1 MALYNQADNRL
12 KGRSMSLAK
21 KFSSTF
27 LSVVLVAGLLPC
39 SAYADPVS
47 GNEADGSA
55 AQNNEAARY
64 DDDGIA
70 AYPGDDDFAVDSG
83 AADEG
88 EGTEVVY
95 WGDDSTNSD
104 SGQEDMGQN
113 SADEATDGQS
123 AYSEGKLAIWA
134 AGLDG
139 TLAEEVYPTDANQ
152 VESYADD
159 SGLTRMKFSEEMTY
173 FCKYESSCNYDQGL
187 SSGDGYHAMGYF
199 QFDNRYGLGSFLKAV
214 YNYNPSKYSALKQIG
229 DIYNWDV
236 YGNDGSTNYYKDG
249 RSSSLREDLNRSWHQ
264 AYAADPTEFSELQ
277 NGWAYTEYY
286 SGSLGAKGILGALGI
301 NLDNRP
307 DCIKGLC
314 WGMVN
319 LFGAGGGASYINE
332 GKYYG
337 ASWFFKNSG
346 INDSMTN
353 KEMVTILCDFVVNN
367 VAERYSSQPQYH
379 QGWQNRYKSEKAD
392 CLNYLAKSTYTIDAK
407 PYHGDA
413 SAVTSGEY
421 VIKSKLADRLVLQ
434 ASGNESSSSSA
445 LSVHSSDMGWNQIFQ
460 FEKDSATG
468 LTRIKDKD
476 SGKYLSLNSSES
488 RYSPNV
494 AQREYSASDS
504 SQLWVVEDAG
514 SGTVAIYASVNSD
527 YCLDVSGASTADG
540 TAVKLYQNNG
550 TDAQKWQLYST
561 SASVEGGK
569 TVDDG
574 IYTVS
579 LKGSSDKVLD
589 VDGGSTSNG
598 ANVQVWDSNGTAAQK
613 FRFEC
618 GSDGFYTITNLKSGK
633 VLDVSCGSVLPGTN
647 VQQYSS
653 NKTDAQKWAVYAN
666 SDGSYSL
673 ICKANGLALDVDGKT
688 SGSNVRAWEL
698 TKADSQSF
706 EFNSAETERVLADGT
721 YLISSSL
728 NRFRVLDVASGSSS
742 NGARIQLYDSNMTAA
757 QKFTFSYDEATGFY
771 KIANA
776 GSGKALDAT
785 DGKVDRGVKVQQWE
799 SNDTLA
805 QRWQVEPSGD
815 GIIIRSALDQ
825 SYVFD
830 ATNGSSSNGTGI
842 QLWESNGS
850 NAQKFY
856 AINASTSVEGGKT
869 IDDGIYT
876 VSLKGSSDKVLDV
889 DGGSTSNGANV
900 QVWDSNGTAAQK
912 FRFECDSDGFYAIT
926 NLKSG
931 KVLDAADGN
940 LVPGTNV
947 QQYSSNKT
955 DAQKWAVRVNSDG
968 TYSIV
973 CKANG
978 LTLDASGSSKGSNV
992 QLWTAD
998 DARVQSFNLS
1008 SAKAERTVEDGTYIV
1023 SSAIDRSKTL
1033 DVAGGSKANGARIQ
1047 IYESNMTSAQS
1058 FRFVYD
1064 EITGY
1069 YAITNIGSGKVL
1081 DATDG
1086 KVSNGV
1092 KVQQWES
1099 NGTLAQRWEIVTDG
1113 EGYRIRS
1120 AVDPSK
1126 VFDVTS
1132 GNSSNS
1138 TGIQLWES
1146 NGTNAQKFYM
1156 VSSEHEDVAQCED
1169 LGLND
1174 WYEIVPTASSS
1185 VCLDVSSASKSD
1197 GAKIQL
1203 YNNNQT
1209 IAQLFKL
1216 QYSDGYYR
1224 IVSLNSNKAIELKNG
1239 SIVPGV
1245 KAEQTSL
1252 VESGAQQFRIDKN
1265 VDGSYTFTCAA
1276 NALRLSA
1283 TALSSGSLVTG
1294 ESADNTSACETF
1306 KLVKRDYAI
1315 PEGLV
1320 EISTSLDD
1328 GKDVDVADASDTD
1341 GGNIQLYASN
1351 GTAAQKWQISHV
1363 SGKQNVYRFES
1374 ANSGKYMAVSGTNVC
1389 QCSYNENSAGQM
1401 WMLVGIDAG
1410 SYSFMN
1416 LENNKVLDVESAGT
1430 ANGTN
1435 IQTYSYNGTSAQKF
1449 NLKNTDCVKTGMYVF
1464 HSRANYGQVLDV
1476 SGGSSADGANV
1487 QSYAFNDSGAQ
1498 KWSVVG
1504 NGDGTYRIVN
1514 AANGKVFDVA
1524 NGNAYNGANVQ
1535 QYSWN
1540 GSNAQRWYATY
1551 QGGGGMSFESAI
1563 NRNLVLSL
1571 ASSSP
1576 SNGTNLQLAKKDGS
1590 AAQRF
1595 LFEETSYTPP
1605 MPSDRQAMLDRIYWE
1620 SSGTQWLIGVDRSQH
1635 RVGVFRGN
1643 SGNWSLQYWWSCVT
1657 GAPSTPTITGTY
1669 RTTGYKRDSL
1679 STDSRAIYCTQIYG
1693 GYFFHSV
1700 LNSENELGQSLSH
1713 GCIRMAWSSASWIH
1727 DNIYAGT
1734 TVVIYN

>member
-1 MALYNQADNRL
+1 
-12 KGRSMSLAK
+12 MSLAK
-21 KFSSTF
+21 KLSSIF
-27 LSVVLVAGLLPC
+27 LSIVLVAGLLPY
-39 SAYADPVS
+39 SAYADP
-47 GNEADGSA
+47 AAGSST
-55 AQNNEAARY
+55 AQNDETTQY
-64 DDDGIA
+64 EDDGIA
-70 AYPGDDDFAVDSG
+70 AYPSDDDFAVDSG
-83 AADEG
+83 NGDAG
-88 EGTEVVY
+88 EGPEVVY
-95 WGDDSTNSD
+95 WGEDFADSSSN
-104 SGQEDMGQN
+104 QN
-113 SADEATDGQS
+113 ASSQSAADQAASSQS
-123 AYSEGKLAIWA
+123 AYAEGKLAIWA

-139 TLAEEVYPTDANQ
+139 ASAEEIYPTDANQ
-152 VESYADD
+152 VESYANG
-159 SGLTRMKFSEEMTY
+159 SGLTPMSFSEEMTY

-187 SSGDGYHAMGYF
+187 SWGDDYHAMGYF
-199 QFDNRYGLGSFLKAV
+199 QFDNRYGLGSFLEKV
-214 YNYNPSKYSALKQIG
+214 YNYNPSKYWALKQIG
-229 DIYNWDV
+229 DIYGWDV
-236 YGNDGSTNYYKDG
+236 YGNNGSTNYYKNG
-249 RSSSLREDLNRSWHQ
+249 RAYSLREDLNWSWHQ

-319 LFGAGGGASYINE
+319 LFGAGGGVSYINQ
-332 GKYYG
+332 GYYYG

-346 INDSMTN
+346 INDSMSN
-353 KEMVTILCDFVVNN
+353 KELVTTLCDYVVNN
-367 VAERYSSQPQYH
+367 VASRYSSQPQYH
-379 QGWQNRYKSEKAD
+379 QGWQNRYKNEKND
-392 CLNYLAKSTYTIDAK
+392 CLNYLAKNTYTIDSK
-407 PYHGDA
+407 PYNGGG

-421 VIKSKLADRLVLQ
+421 VIKSSLAERLVLQ
-434 ASGNESSSSSA
+434 ASGSDSTSGSS

-468 LTRIKDKD
+468 LTRIKDKE

-488 RYSPNV
+488 RYSPYIT
-494 AQREYSASDS
+494 QREYSANDS

-514 SGTVAIYASVNSD
+514 SGAVAIYASVNSD
-527 YCLDVSGASTADG
+527 YCLDVSSASTSEG
-540 TAVKLYQNNG
+540 TSVGLYLNNG
-550 TDAQKWQLYST
+550 TNAQKWVLYST
-561 SASVEGGK
+561 SVDVQGGK

-574 IYTVS
+574 IYAIS
-579 LKGSSDKVLD
+579 LKGASSKVLD
-589 VDGGSTSNG
+589 VADGSTSNG

-633 VLDVSCGSVLPGTN
+633 VLDCASGGVLPGTN

-653 NKTDAQKWAVYAN
+653 NSTDAQKWAVRAN
-666 SDGSYSL
+666 TDGSYSL
-673 ICKANGLALDVDGKT
+673 ICKANGLALDVDGT
-688 SGSNVRAWEL
+688 ASGSNARAWEL

-706 EFNSAETERVLADGT
+706 NLDSVKTERVLADGT

-728 NRFRVLDVASGSSS
+728 NRFKVLDVASGSSS
-742 NGARIQLYDSNMTAA
+742 NGARIQLYNSNMTAA
-757 QKFTFSYDEATGFY
+757 QKYTFAYDEASGFY
-771 KIANA
+771 KITNA
-776 GSGKALDAT
+776 GSGKVLDAA
-785 DGKVDRGVKVQQWE
+785 DGKVSKGVKVQQWE
-799 SNDTLA
+799 SNNTLA
-805 QRWQVEPSGD
+805 QRWQIEASGD
-815 GIIIRSALDQ
+815 GIVIRSAIDPA
-825 SYVFD
+825 YVFD

-856 AINASTSVEGGKT
+856 AISTSISVEGGKT
-869 IDDGIYT
+869 VDDGVYT
-876 VSLKGSSDKVLDV
+876 VSLKGASGKVLDV
-889 DGGSTSNGANV
+889 ADGSTSNGANV

-912 FRFECDSDGFYAIT
+912 FRFECGSDGFYTIT

-931 KVLDAADGN
+931 KALDDADAN

-955 DAQKWAVRVNSDG
+955 DAQKWAVRANSDG
-968 TYSIV
+968 SYSLI

-978 LTLDASGSSKGSNV
+978 LTLDASGTSKGSNV

-998 DARVQSFNLS
+998 QGRNQSFDLS
-1008 SAKAERTVEDGTYIV
+1008 SAKADRTVADGTYLV
-1023 SSAIDRSKTL
+1023 SSAIDRLKAL
-1033 DVAGGSKANGARIQ
+1033 DVAGGSKSNGARIQ
-1047 IYESNMTSAQS
+1047 IYESNMTAAQS
-1058 FRFVYD
+1058 FKFVYD
-1064 EITGY
+1064 EATGY
-1069 YAITNIGSGKVL
+1069 YTITNTGSGKAL

-1092 KVQQWES
+1092 KIQQWEP
-1099 NGTLAQRWEIVTDG
+1099 NGTLAQCWEVAADG

-1120 AVDPSK
+1120 AVDPGK
-1126 VFDVTS
+1126 VFDVAN
-1132 GNSSNS
+1132 GSSQNS
-1138 TGIQLWES
+1138 TGIQLWDA
-1146 NGTNAQKFYM
+1146 NGTNAQKFYL
-1156 VSSEHEDVAQCED
+1156 VSSEHEDVAQCDD

-1174 WYEIVPTASSS
+1174 WYEIVPAGSSS
-1185 VCLDVSSASKSD
+1185 VCLDVSSASKAD
-1197 GAKIQL
+1197 GAQIQL
-1203 YNNNQT
+1203 YKNNQT

-1224 IVSLNSNKAIELKNG
+1224 IISLNSNKAIELKNG
-1239 SIVPGV
+1239 SIIPGV
-1245 KAEQTSL
+1245 KAEQSS
-1252 VESGAQQFRIDKN
+1252 VKESGAQQFRIDVN
-1265 VDGSYTFTCAA
+1265 EDGSYTFTCAA

-1283 TALSSGSLVTG
+1283 SSLSSGAAVTG
-1294 ESADNTSACETF
+1294 ERPDNAAACEAF

-1320 EISTSLDD
+1320 EISSSLDN
-1328 GKDVDVADASDTD
+1328 GKDLDVADGSDAD
-1341 GGNIQLYASN
+1341 GANIQLYSAN

-1363 SGKQNVYRFES
+1363 SGKSNVYRFEA

-1389 QCSYNENSAGQM
+1389 QRAYSENSTGQM

-1416 LENNKVLDVESAGT
+1416 LENNKVLDVYSAST

-1435 IQTYSYNGTSAQKF
+1435 IQTYSYNGTAAQKF
-1449 NLKNTDCVKTGMYVF
+1449 NLKSTDCVKTGMYVF

-1476 SGGSSADGANV
+1476 VSASSADGANI
-1487 QSYAFNDSGAQ
+1487 QSYSSNGSGAQ
-1498 KWSVVG
+1498 KWSIVG

-1524 NGNAYNGANVQ
+1524 SGNAYNGANVQ

-1540 GSNAQRWYATY
+1540 GSNAQKWYAVY

-1563 NRNLVLSL
+1563 DRNLVLSL

-1576 SNGTNLQLAKKDGS
+1576 SNGTNLQLSKKDGS

-1595 LFEETSYTPP
+1595 SFEETTYTPP

-1620 SSGTQWLIGVDRSQH
+1620 GSGTQWLIGVDRSQH
-1635 RVGVFRGN
+1635 RVGVFRGS

-1657 GAPSTPTITGTY
+1657 GAPSSPTITGTY
-1669 RTTGYKRDSL
+1669 RTTGYKRNSL
-1679 STDSRAIYCTQIYG
+1679 DTDSRAIYCTQIYG

-1700 LNSENELGQSLSH
+1700 LSSENELGQSLSH